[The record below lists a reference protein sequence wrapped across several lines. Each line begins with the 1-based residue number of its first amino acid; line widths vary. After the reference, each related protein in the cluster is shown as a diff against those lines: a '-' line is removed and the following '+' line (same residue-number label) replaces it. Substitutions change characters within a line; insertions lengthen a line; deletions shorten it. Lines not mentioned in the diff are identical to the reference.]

1 MFSFQCDLHNY
12 IRNVSF
18 YSVAEEARPITGGKD
33 EENGHKAATINC

>member
-12 IRNVSF
+12 IRNVS
-18 YSVAEEARPITGGKD
+18 VAEEACPITGGKD